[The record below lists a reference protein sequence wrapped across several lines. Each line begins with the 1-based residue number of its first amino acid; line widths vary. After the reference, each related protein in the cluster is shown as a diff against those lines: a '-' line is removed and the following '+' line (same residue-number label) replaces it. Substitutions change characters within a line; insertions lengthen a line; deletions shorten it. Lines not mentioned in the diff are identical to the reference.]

1 MLKFN
6 QRWSSEP
13 LLVMAM
19 KLQNLVNRTG
29 YLSKLKN
36 LYVLTS
42 KPSCMWARGHLYRK
56 IKWLL
61 LSHCPFFASPRKKRL
76 LLLCLLFLCRFPFS
90 LLFLFFFCLFFLGP
104 LSSFSSLS
112 IWTEN
117 NWNNLTFLLPLP
129 FLLLLLCLH
138 TKRLWG
144 WSYLSFIFLIE
155 KREDE
160 LLEIGES
167 DAMKTDF

>member
-1 MLKFN
+1 
-6 QRWSSEP
+6 
-13 LLVMAM
+13 MAM

-36 LYVLTS
+36 LYVLNS
-42 KPSCMWARGHLYRK
+42 KPSCKFHFSYAVSKRQLIQKDQMTSALT
-56 IKWLL
+56 
-61 LSHCPFFASPRKKRL
+61 HCSFLASPRKKVASP
-76 LLLCLLFLCRFPFS
+76 LFVISVSFS
-90 LLFLFFFCLFFLGP
+90 LLALIPFLFLPFLLGAPFFFFFL
-104 LSSFSSLS
+104 SLFGQ
-112 IWTEN
+112 
-117 NWNNLTFLLPLP
+117 TFLLPLLP
-129 FLLLLLCLH
+129 LLLLLCLH

-155 KREDE
+155 EREDE